1 MSWTKNRREIYDIL
15 PMTRIR
21 SARLRNE
28 VRHIIFD
35 RRIKE
40 RTPLF
45 EAQCDGGFAIVI
57 IPLLVD
63 LGLAE
68 FS

>member
-1 MSWTKNRREIYDIL
+1 MAWTKNRREIYDIL
-15 PMTRIR
+15 PMTRVR
-21 SARLRNE
+21 SARLGNK
-28 VRHIIFD
+28 VRHVVAAPV
-35 RRIKE
+35 IKE